1 MISFILT
8 LAISGFLLYGAYL
21 IVEDKQAEW
30 EVKKKIREANKM
42 ADRLLKETNESK
54 DDYKKHFIIFTAAI
68 CILLYWL

>member
-8 LAISGFLLYGAYL
+8 LVIGGFLLYGAYL

-42 ADRLLKETNESK
+42 ADRFIKQTQSNN
-54 DDYKKHFIIFTAAI
+54 KKQKF
-68 CILLYWL
+68 